1 MTSKRIHSRIEIKSC
16 LDIWIP
22 SHFIAFQKKLWPLQ
36 SNKFSFV
43 PQALD
48 STCLIGN
55 SKIAFAVQSEVPPR
69 INSFS
74 QWKLNSI

>member
-1 MTSKRIHSRIEIKSC
+1 MISKRIHSKIGTKSC
-16 LDIWIP
+16 LDTWIP
-22 SHFIAFQKKLWPLQ
+22 SHFIVFLKKSWPQL

-43 PQALD
+43 PLVQD

-55 SKIAFAVQSEVPPR
+55 NKTAYVAQSEVLPR
-69 INSFS
+69 INSCS